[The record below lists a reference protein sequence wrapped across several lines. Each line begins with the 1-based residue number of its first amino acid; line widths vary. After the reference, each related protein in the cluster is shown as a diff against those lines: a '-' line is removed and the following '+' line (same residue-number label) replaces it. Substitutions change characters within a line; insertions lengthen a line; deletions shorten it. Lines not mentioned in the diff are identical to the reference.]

1 MDSRQASNGFIT
13 AISQIK
19 FFIFD
24 FIFPL
29 EYIKH
34 RQYLCYHPSST
45 LAIVLLSGSEVGL

>member
-24 FIFPL
+24 LIFPL